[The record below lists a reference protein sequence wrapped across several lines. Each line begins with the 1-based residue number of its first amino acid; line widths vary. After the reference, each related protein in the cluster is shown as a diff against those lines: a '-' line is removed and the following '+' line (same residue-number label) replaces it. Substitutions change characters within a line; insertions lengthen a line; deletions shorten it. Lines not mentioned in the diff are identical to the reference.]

1 MASKSTEL
9 KNLSSRD
16 KATRRKAVRWLFENE
31 INDSLPYF
39 IPFLSDE
46 DIWFRERAK
55 SAFTRWCSDVD
66 IELIEQL
73 LSKDLLEHEYFV
85 STLLF
90 NFSNEGERIIR
101 KLLNSEN
108 YLVRCNVRTFQLSK
122 TEKNNL
128 SAMIL
133 ETLEDPDYRVR
144 SIGASFVNDSE
155 LNDPV
160 MEKLF
165 SDNHSKV
172 KLSALKNINL
182 NPKRHKEW
190 IDLFLE
196 SNDGKIRLLATIS
209 QLDELLKKS
218 NYVFLV
224 DVFSKAT
231 ISEKREFV
239 SEMIN
244 LEWNILTD
252 LINYLYEHKYW
263 EFLIFLSNKSSS
275 DKAIE
280 LRYKLAKNTHVPIDY
295 RIKIIEKLKSR
306 ANRMDF
312 SELIENLEESSDERL
327 IQAGEQLR
335 GLLI

>member
-122 TEKNNL
+122 TEKNLKML
-128 SAMIL
+128 SPSKTGATAMFGSSL
-133 ETLEDPDYRVR
+133 P
-144 SIGASFVNDSE
+144 GCN
-155 LNDPV
+155 
-160 MEKLF
+160 
-165 SDNHSKV
+165 
-172 KLSALKNINL
+172 
-182 NPKRHKEW
+182 
-190 IDLFLE
+190 
-196 SNDGKIRLLATIS
+196 RL
-209 QLDELLKKS
+209 
-218 NYVFLV
+218 
-224 DVFSKAT
+224 
-231 ISEKREFV
+231 EKRV
-239 SEMIN
+239 
-244 LEWNILTD
+244 T
-252 LINYLYEHKYW
+252 
-263 EFLIFLSNKSSS
+263 
-275 DKAIE
+275 
-280 LRYKLAKNTHVPIDY
+280 KNAVG
-295 RIKIIEKLKSR
+295 
-306 ANRMDF
+306 F
-312 SELIENLEESSDERL
+312 SCSV
-327 IQAGEQLR
+327 
-335 GLLI
+335 